1 MSSSLIGLLA
11 YLVYTGDISI
21 GELMSLYFY
30 SFFVFGQ
37 LSLFG
42 TVVKN
47 YQEAHANHDILQ
59 EIMSKEPEAIDTHL
73 PIIDRVDTIH
83 LDDVSFGYNP
93 DRLVIQH
100 INANWTAGQT
110 IAFV

>member
-1 MSSSLIGLLA
+1 
-11 YLVYTGDISI
+11 
-21 GELMSLYFY
+21 MSLYFY

-47 YQEAHANHDILQ
+47 YQEARANHDILQ
-59 EIMSKEPEAIDTHL
+59 EILTQTPEPSDDHL
-73 PIIDRVDTIH
+73 LKLGTISSINI
-83 LDDVSFGYNP
+83 DDVSFGYTK
-93 DRLVIQH
+93 DKEIIHHLSASR
-100 INANWTAGQT
+100 TSGQN